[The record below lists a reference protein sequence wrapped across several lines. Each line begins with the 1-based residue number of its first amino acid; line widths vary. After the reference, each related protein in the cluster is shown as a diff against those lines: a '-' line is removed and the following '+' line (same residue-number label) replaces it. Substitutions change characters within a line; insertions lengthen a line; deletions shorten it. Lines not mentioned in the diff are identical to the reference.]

1 MPFFVGYRLN
11 VYVALNDGWLGDVLC
26 HVNAASMEL
35 GVMRACGSVIARFVG
50 PSTVCIDRHA
60 ESCGAFLFFFFIKD
74 STTKATLSL
83 IILRLVC
90 LVGTL
95 SCPRARLA
103 YCGLLFIY
111 TFVYRNLLFY

>member
-11 VYVALNDGWLGDVLC
+11 VCVALNDVWLGVVVC

-35 GVMRACGSVIARFVG
+35 GVMLACGSVIVRFVG
-50 PSTVCIDRHA
+50 PSTLCIDRHA
-60 ESCGAFLFFFFIKD
+60 ESCGAFLFFFFLKD
-74 STTKATLSL
+74 STTKATLCL
-83 IILRLVC
+83 IMLRLVC

-95 SCPRARLA
+95 SCSRARLA

-111 TFVYRNLLFY
+111 PFVYRNLMFY